1 MGDLPSQ
8 VFDYRNSK
16 KIPQLKSIV
25 RDNIEYYEALH
36 GGFISKGRYF
46 KITGNHD
53 RDMGKAGYAS
63 VVSEIL
69 GHAFPLACDV
79 MLLKSR
85 GITEFIICHGHQFDT
100 SCTPKFAAK
109 AGESFSQASAWAFQG
124 PDRIWRTKY
133 DQMDA
138 WLAGREPFL
147 NALVTDE
154 PDSGGFLEQEVCEDA
169 QQAWDALGMEIS
181 NLNTERGWE
190 SIYGKNIAWNY
201 FENEGDPQKCID
213 LEVSTGKRWF
223 KFRHLNELRLTVE
236 LENAFGPRVPTLIL
250 GHTHEPRFRPRKAS
264 GQSGH
269 SQNWQEIDFYAN
281 SGSAGRFENLIWGI
295 EILDRAPLLISWHR
309 DGDRMPVRTVWESFG
324 TNGGFLRP
332 ASSGTPEEF
341 LGPGEDSAVD
351 FCSVMIA
358 AGQIL

>member
-1 MGDLPSQ
+1 
-8 VFDYRNSK
+8 
-16 KIPQLKSIV
+16 
-25 RDNIEYYEALH
+25 
-36 GGFISKGRYF
+36 
-46 KITGNHD
+46 
-53 RDMGKAGYAS
+53 
-63 VVSEIL
+63 
-69 GHAFPLACDV
+69 
-79 MLLKSR
+79 ML
-85 GITEFIICHGHQFDT
+85 E
-100 SCTPKFAAK
+100 
-109 AGESFSQASAWAFQG
+109 
-124 PDRIWRTKY
+124 
-133 DQMDA
+133 
-138 WLAGREPFL
+138 
-147 NALVTDE
+147 
-154 PDSGGFLEQEVCEDA
+154 
-169 QQAWDALGMEIS
+169 QAWDALGMEIS

-332 ASSGTPEEF
+332 ASSWDARRISGSRGGFRGGFLQRNDCRRSDSLTPAANWITIGTRHGFVQRSTVCDLAGIPAF
-341 LGPGEDSAVD
+341 LDSQPSPVPVGRLGGQPGTGGTRSRLNSVTRQLPDPVRIGPVSRPSEPPRKLTGFASGIFTAKCRSAPVRRRTRPS
-351 FCSVMIA
+351 FVKSGSVRRPAFPTTVMSSKPA
-358 AGQIL
+358 SVGLT